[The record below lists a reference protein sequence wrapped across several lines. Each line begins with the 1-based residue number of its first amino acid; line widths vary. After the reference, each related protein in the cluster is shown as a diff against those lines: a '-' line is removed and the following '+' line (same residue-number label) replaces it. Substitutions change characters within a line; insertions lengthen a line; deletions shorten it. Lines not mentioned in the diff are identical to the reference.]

1 LLTAGSS
8 GASSHSGSVNGQE
21 LLAAVQDVSMVNKMI
36 VIADRV
42 NKFMVS
48 P

>member
-1 LLTAGSS
+1 L
-8 GASSHSGSVNGQE
+8 VNGQE
-21 LLAAVQDVSMVNKMI
+21 LLASLQDVSTVNKMI